1 MLIREYKKKI
11 GSTITEYDPPK
22 EKQKFSQP
30 TRYAGHSMRRQLKNN
45 KFAWVDVIF
54 QIESSLKSNS
64 IFHQPKKSCGKSVA

>member
-45 KFAWVDVIF
+45 KFALADIIF
-54 QIESSLKSNS
+54 
-64 IFHQPKKSCGKSVA
+64 